1 MEGRIMIIKA
11 SNLQDT
17 DKIGKIIGESLK
29 SGTVICLEGDLGAG
43 KTTLTQS
50 IAKGLEIH
58 DYVTSPTFTIIK
70 EYNGRLNLFHMD
82 AYRLDS
88 EDEMYDLGYDEYIN
102 SDGVCIIEWA
112 SKIKGLIPK
121 SAINITININY
132 ENNNRELDIN
142 GEGEQFNIIKEELQ
156 KYENIRN

>member
-70 EYNGRLNLFHMD
+70 EYNGRLNLYHMD

-88 EDEMYDLGYDEYIN
+88 EDEMYDLGYYEYIN

-142 GEGEQFNIIKEELQ
+142 GEGEQFNIIEEELQ

>member
-1 MEGRIMIIKA
+1 MIITA
-11 SNLQDT
+11 NNLQDT

-29 SGTVICLEGDLGAG
+29 GGTVICLEGDLGAG

-50 IAKGLEIH
+50 IAKGLEVK

-70 EYNGRLNLFHMD
+70 EYNGRVNLYHMD

-88 EDEMYDLGYDEYIN
+88 EDDMYDLGYDEYIN

-112 SKIKGLIPK
+112 SKIKGLIPR

-132 ENNNRELDIN
+132 ENNNRELNID
-142 GEGEQFNIIKEELQ
+142 GEGEQFNIIKEELY
-156 KYENIRN
+156 KYENSRN

>member
-1 MEGRIMIIKA
+1 MIIKA

>member
-1 MEGRIMIIKA
+1 MIIKA

-17 DKIGKIIGESLK
+17 DKIGRIIGESLK

-70 EYNGRLNLFHMD
+70 EYNGRLNLYHMD

>member
-1 MEGRIMIIKA
+1 MIIKA

-70 EYNGRLNLFHMD
+70 EYNGRLNLYHMD

>member
-1 MEGRIMIIKA
+1 MIIIA
-11 SNLQDT
+11 NNLQDT
-17 DKIGKIIGESLK
+17 DEIGKIIGENLL

-50 IAKGLEIH
+50 IARGLSIDE
-58 DYVTSPTFTIIK
+58 YVTSPTFTIIK
-70 EYNGRLNLFHMD
+70 EYSGRLNLYHMD

-88 EDEMYDLGYDEYIN
+88 EEDMYDLGYDEYIN

-112 SKIKGLIPK
+112 SKIKNLIPK

-132 ENNNRELDIN
+132 DNDCREIFIN
-142 GEGEQFNIIKEELQ
+142 GEGVQFNKIKEGL
-156 KYENIRN
+156 KNYENIRN

>member
-1 MEGRIMIIKA
+1 MIITA
-11 SNLQDT
+11 NNLQDT

-29 SGTVICLEGDLGAG
+29 GGTVICLEGDLGAG

-50 IAKGLEIH
+50 IAKGLEVK

-70 EYNGRLNLFHMD
+70 EYNGRVNLYHMD

-88 EDEMYDLGYDEYIN
+88 EDDMYDLGYDEYIN

-132 ENNNRELDIN
+132 ENNNRELNID
-142 GEGEQFNIIKEELQ
+142 GEGEQFNIIKEELY
-156 KYENIRN
+156 KYENSRN

>member
-1 MEGRIMIIKA
+1 MIIKA

-70 EYNGRLNLFHMD
+70 EYNGRLNLYHMD

-88 EDEMYDLGYDEYIN
+88 EDEMYDLGYYEYIN

-142 GEGEQFNIIKEELQ
+142 GEGEQFNIIEEELQ

>member
-70 EYNGRLNLFHMD
+70 EYNGRLNLYHMD

>member
-1 MEGRIMIIKA
+1 MIIKA

-70 EYNGRLNLFHMD
+70 EYNGRLNLYHMD

-88 EDEMYDLGYDEYIN
+88 EDEMYDLGYDDYIN

>member
-1 MEGRIMIIKA
+1 MIIKA
-11 SNLQDT
+11 NNLQDT
-17 DKIGKIIGESLK
+17 DKIGKIIGECLQ

-43 KTTLTQS
+43 KTTLSQS
-50 IAKGLEIH
+50 IAKGLGIK

-70 EYNGRLNLFHMD
+70 EYKGRLSLFHMD
-82 AYRLDS
+82 AYRLES
-88 EDEMYDLGYDEYIN
+88 EDDMYDLGYDEYIN

-121 SAINITININY
+121 SAINITININF
-132 ENNNRELDIN
+132 EDNIRELNID
-142 GEGEQFNIIKEELQ
+142 GAGEQFDIIKEELQ

>member
-1 MEGRIMIIKA
+1 MIIKA

-17 DKIGKIIGESLK
+17 DKIGKIIGGSLK
-29 SGTVICLEGDLGAG
+29 GGTVICLEGDLGAG

-50 IAKGLEIH
+50 IAKGLEIR

-70 EYNGRLNLFHMD
+70 EYNGRLNLYHMD

>member
-1 MEGRIMIIKA
+1 MIIKA
-11 SNLQDT
+11 NNLHDT
-17 DKIGKIIGESLK
+17 DKIGKIIGECLK
-29 SGTVICLEGDLGAG
+29 IGTVICLEGDLGAG

-50 IAKGLEIH
+50 IAKGLDVK

-70 EYNGRLNLFHMD
+70 EYVGRLNLYHMD

-88 EDEMYDLGYDEYIN
+88 EDDMYDLGYDEYIN

-121 SAINITININY
+121 AAINITINNNF
-132 ENNNRELDIN
+132 ENNNRELIIDGN
-142 GEGEQFNIIKEELQ
+142 GEQYNIIKEELQ
-156 KYENIRN
+156 KYEDTRN

>member
-1 MEGRIMIIKA
+1 MIIKA

-29 SGTVICLEGDLGAG
+29 GGTVICLEGELGAG

-70 EYNGRLNLFHMD
+70 EYNGRLNLYHMD

-88 EDEMYDLGYDEYIN
+88 EDEMYDLGYDEYIK

-132 ENNNRELDIN
+132 ENNDRELDIN
-142 GEGEQFNIIKEELQ
+142 GEGEQFNIIKEKLQ
-156 KYENIRN
+156 E